1 MEEAIITGVTHS
13 DDEVVFTLSGIPD
26 RPGSASAVFDAVAA
40 EHVNVDMIIQNVVH
54 GVAELSFSVPL
65 EDVEATRRGVEAAK
79 ETLGPMDVEEN
90 DALGRVSLIGAGMRS
105 HPGVAARM
113 FRTLA
118 DAGINLQMISTS
130 PIRISCMI
138 DRDETERAVRALHD
152 AFHLGDAGG

>member
-1 MEEAIITGVTHS
+1 
-13 DDEVVFTLSGIPD
+13 
-26 RPGSASAVFDAVAA
+26 
-40 EHVNVDMIIQNVVH
+40 
-54 GVAELSFSVPL
+54 
-65 EDVEATRRGVEAAK
+65 
-79 ETLGPMDVEEN
+79 
-90 DALGRVSLIGAGMRS
+90 MRS

-138 DRDETERAVRALHD
+138 DRGETERAVRTLHD